1 MSLIERKSGAG
12 LNQHSIAQLLP
23 AGLDLD
29 VFHHYAAA
37 LLPLLLVLFMAG
49 NLAAIGLELDVREAL
64 APLRD
69 RRFILI
75 VLAWNWLLCPGLAWF
90 LAWVVPMAK
99 PYAIGLQLIGMAP
112 AAPFLP
118 MMVRKAGGDL
128 AYAAAFML
136 IAAVGT
142 VVFMPL
148 ALPFLAPGLNVSA
161 WTIARPLLALLL
173 LPLAIGL
180 ALRAL
185 FPAVAAIVRRLVKL
199 VADVATLA
207 MLAAIVIVYFD
218 GFVGAVGSYAIGT
231 QLLFA
236 IAVTIGSY
244 ALSAGLKPEQR
255 SVVSLGVCTR
265 NLGAAFA
272 PLLAVSADP
281 RTTVMV
287 ALGVPITLIVTFAA
301 ARWFQRRPGPA
312 KMTGEGTP

>member
-1 MSLIERKSGAG
+1 MDQIHTYA
-12 LNQHSIAQLLP
+12 ATLLP
-23 AGLDLD
+23 
-29 VFHHYAAA
+29 VF
-37 LLPLLLVLFMAG
+37 LILFMAG
-49 NLAAIGLELDVREAL
+49 NLMAIGLELDVREAL

-90 LAWVVPMAK
+90 LAWAVPMAK

-142 VVFMPL
+142 VIFMPL
-148 ALPFLAPGLNVSA
+148 ALPLLAPGLNVGP
-161 WTIARPLLALLL
+161 WTIARPLLVLLL
-173 LPLAIGL
+173 LPLAVGL
-180 ALRAL
+180 ALRA
-185 FPAVAAIVRRLVKL
+185 FVPGIAAVLRRVVKL
-199 VADVATLA
+199 IADTATLA
-207 MLAAIVIVYFD
+207 VLAAIVIVYFD

-272 PLLAVSADP
+272 PLLAVSSDP

-287 ALGVPITLIVTFAA
+287 ALGVPITLIVTFLA
-301 ARWFQRRPGPA
+301 ARWFQSRMGLADAARGR
-312 KMTGEGTP
+312 TP